1 MACPA
6 NHPKLNKTVRVA
18 VTGAAGNIGYALLF
32 RLASGAVF
40 GPNTPVQLQLLERDN
55 EQSKAALQGV
65 CMELFDCA
73 FPLLTKVVTTSD
85 PRVAFDGANAAFLIG
100 SMPRGAG
107 MDRSD
112 LLLANGPIF
121 QEQGRALDEAADRNV
136 KVLVVGNPCN
146 TNAYIAYH
154 HAPNLDPKCFSAMM
168 RLDANRAVAQ
178 LAEKTQKPV
187 CSIQCPRL
195 GQPFELDVPGYHRCH
210 DRRHRGDRAR
220 R

>member
-100 SMPRGAG
+100 SLGPAARERPDLPGTGPRA
-107 MDRSD
+107 
-112 LLLANGPIF
+112 
-121 QEQGRALDEAADRNV
+121 
-136 KVLVVGNPCN
+136 
-146 TNAYIAYH
+146 
-154 HAPNLDPKCFSAMM
+154 
-168 RLDANRAVAQ
+168 
-178 LAEKTQKPV
+178 
-187 CSIQCPRL
+187 
-195 GQPFELDVPGYHRCH
+195 
-210 DRRHRGDRAR
+210 
-220 R
+220 

>member
-107 MDRSD
+107 MDRSTCCSRT
-112 LLLANGPIF
+112 A
-121 QEQGRALDEAADRNV
+121 RSSR
-136 KVLVVGNPCN
+136 
-146 TNAYIAYH
+146 
-154 HAPNLDPKCFSAMM
+154 
-168 RLDANRAVAQ
+168 NRAAR
-178 LAEKTQKPV
+178 LTKRLTGTSR
-187 CSIQCPRL
+187 CSWSATPATRTPTSPITTPRIL
-195 GQPFELDVPGYHRCH
+195 IRSASAP
-210 DRRHRGDRAR
+210 
-220 R
+220 